1 MNSRGAVL
9 LVAVLC
15 LALGWVTGQVFR
27 SEPAPPPTY
36 LEQLTVDLG
45 LDAEQIQRI
54 NAILS
59 EEDRQLEALIGEH
72 RDELAQSV
80 AERREGTETAILAEL
95 DADQTKRYLALS
107 EP

>member
-9 LVAVLC
+9 LVAALC
-15 LALGWVTGQVFR
+15 LALGWVAGQVFR

-36 LEQLTVDLG
+36 LEQLTADLG
-45 LDAEQIQRI
+45 LDVEQVQRI
-54 NAILS
+54 NKILS

-72 RDELAQSV
+72 RDELADSV
-80 AERREGTETAILAEL
+80 ADRREGTETAILAVL
-95 DADQTKRYLALS
+95 DAHQTKRYLELS